1 MSDVPRPDAPPGA
14 AGAGGD
20 QPTEEEL
27 RAYLGQLREAPA
39 DQVLAEVLSGL
50 LNAAQVKLGRR
61 DARLLLDIAAA
72 AVDAGRDRLPSELT
86 QQVDEVLTQLRL
98 AQVEAEREVAQRG
111 GTEAS
116 DLAASPGDV
125 AGPDGGDAPAAGP
138 QPGSQDPGSDPA
150 SRLWVPGR

>member
-1 MSDVPRPDAPPGA
+1 MSDVPRPDAGA

-61 DARLLLDIAAA
+61 DGRLLLDVVAG
-72 AVDAGRDRLPSELT
+72 AVDAGRDRLPTELT
-86 QQVDEVLTQLRL
+86 NQVDEILTQLRL
-98 AQVEAEREVAQRG
+98 AQVEAEREVAARG
-111 GTEAS
+111 EPESA
-116 DLAASPGDV
+116 DLAEDAAAHG
-125 AGPDGGDAPAAGP
+125 AEAPATGT
-138 QPGSQDPGSDPA
+138 QPGEAGGSDPT
-150 SRLWVPGR
+150 SRLWIPGR